1 MVDLMKRNRAAN
13 RSRSGMAMLVV
24 LFIVMA
30 IAIISSGF
38 IARSDTA
45 LAAGRNFCIR
55 NEADY
60 AAWGGMEIARA
71 LVRDPNTL
79 SATAF
84 PVTGQLDNASAIY
97 YDLMIGSPVAAADP
111 NVFVYSIECS
121 GYQQVNGERRTRS
134 TLYGKLRYDSDAETA
149 GYLSIRREE

>member
-1 MVDLMKRNRAAN
+1 MQRNRTAK
-13 RSRSGMAMLVV
+13 RSRSGMAMLMV

-60 AAWGGMEIARA
+60 AAWGGMEVARA

-79 SATAF
+79 SAATF
-84 PVTGQLDNASAIY
+84 PVTGQLDHASTIY
-97 YDLMIGSPVAAADP
+97 YDLMIGVPVAAADP

-121 GYQQVNGERRTRS
+121 GYQQISGEQRTRS
-134 TLYGKLRYDSDAETA
+134 VLYGTLRYDSDAETA